1 MAEAQHEHAGRR
13 PDQDLTGMMV
23 GRFAIRSCLGTGG
36 MGEVYRADD
45 TTLKRQVALKRL
57 APHLRT
63 DKNYRLRFL
72 KEAERASSLSHQH
85 IAGIY
90 DVLEE
95 KGEPFLVM
103 EYVEGANLRAR
114 LNAPL
119 PLDQFWNIAL
129 QSVEALVAAHAKQVV
144 HRDIKPENIMLT
156 PAGHVKILDF
166 GVAKQLPHADG
177 LALTETNDPQ
187 TGGLSG
193 TPAYMAPEVL
203 LDKEAD
209 GRSDIFSLGV
219 VFYEALAGHHPFQGP
234 NLVTTTDRI
243 LHETPPSVSV
253 ANPQVPPEL
262 ARIVDKMLVKNPE
275 ERYPSASN
283 LLADLRRVKRGEPAT
298 WMTPPSIKGKATPV
312 PWSRIIPAAVLLAVV
327 VSIVL
332 MLRHNPPTG
341 PPPPGIPEQKNLVV
355 LPLQAIG
362 GDPQTQIFCDGLT
375 ATLTAQLTQL
385 TATHALQVAPA
396 SEVWAKKVTSADSA
410 RQELGGNLILA
421 GTLYRSG
428 DILRVNIALEDAG
441 TRRQLRATTIT
452 TGVSDPFAFQDK
464 VAEGVVGMLELELQ
478 PPERGALEAHG
489 TTQPAA
495 NDFYLQGRGYLQDY
509 QKPENIDNAITV
521 FNHALEKDPRY
532 ALAYAGL
539 GEAYWR
545 KYALNKDGK
554 LVAQASAA
562 CERAVALQDQQSAGH
577 NCLGMVDEGT
587 GKYELAA
594 QQYRRAVDLEPTNDS
609 ANGGLASAY
618 EELGNLAEAEKTY
631 RRAIS
636 LRPNYWAGYNWL
648 GVFYYNH
655 ARYDD
660 AAKMFSQVVLLAP
673 DNFHGYTNLGGI
685 YLLQGRLTDALT
697 ALERSVSIR
706 PTYQAQSN
714 LATAY
719 FQLHRFPES
728 ARQYEQALKLNDRDY
743 EVWGNLGD
751 AYYWAPG
758 ERDKAPDAYK
768 KAITLADQDLKVNP
782 HDAKALGYLASYHAM
797 LGERE
802 AALSSA
808 RQALLLAQRDPEV
821 LFNLGLTYNQLGGTD
836 RAIEFVDKALAAGFS
851 PTTLQNTPNFDALR
865 DNAKFQA
872 VLKKHK

>member
-1 MAEAQHEHAGRR
+1 
-13 PDQDLTGMMV
+13 
-23 GRFAIRSCLGTGG
+23 
-36 MGEVYRADD
+36 
-45 TTLKRQVALKRL
+45 
-57 APHLRT
+57 
-63 DKNYRLRFL
+63 
-72 KEAERASSLSHQH
+72 
-85 IAGIY
+85 
-90 DVLEE
+90 
-95 KGEPFLVM
+95 
-103 EYVEGANLRAR
+103 
-114 LNAPL
+114 
-119 PLDQFWNIAL
+119 
-129 QSVEALVAAHAKQVV
+129 
-144 HRDIKPENIMLT
+144 
-156 PAGHVKILDF
+156 
-166 GVAKQLPHADG
+166 
-177 LALTETNDPQ
+177 
-187 TGGLSG
+187 
-193 TPAYMAPEVL
+193 MAPEVL

-253 ANPQVPPEL
+253 ANPQVPAEL

-332 MLRHNPPTG
+332 ALRHNRPSG
-341 PPPPGIPEQKNLVV
+341 PPSNRIPEQKNLVV

-396 SEVWAKKVTSADSA
+396 SEVWAKHVTSADSA
-410 RQELGGNLILA
+410 RQELGGNLVLA

-428 DILRVNIALEDAG
+428 DTLRVNIALEDASTG
-441 TRRQLRATTIT
+441 HQLRATTIT
-452 TGVSDPFAFQDK
+452 AGVSDPFAFQDK
-464 VAEGVVGMLELELQ
+464 VADGVVGMLELELQ
-478 PPERGALEAHG
+478 PPERSALEAHG
-489 TTQPAA
+489 TSQPAA

-509 QKPENIDNAITV
+509 QKSENIDDAITV
-521 FNHALEKDPRY
+521 FNHALEKDPQY
-532 ALAYAGL
+532 ALAYAGM

-562 CERAVALQDQQSAGH
+562 CARAVALQDQQSAGH
-577 NCLGMVDEGT
+577 TCLGMVYEGT
-587 GKYELAA
+587 GKYEQAA
-594 QQYRRAVDLEPTNDS
+594 QQYQRAVEIEPTNDF

-618 EELGNLAEAEKTY
+618 EELGNHAEAEKTY

-648 GVFYYNH
+648 GVFYYGH

-660 AAKMFSQVVLLAP
+660 AVKMFSLVVSLAP

-685 YLLQGRLTDALT
+685 YLLQGRLTEAIT
-697 ALERSVSIR
+697 ALQRSVSIR
-706 PTYQAQSN
+706 PTYQATSN
-714 LATAY
+714 LATAL
-719 FQLHRFPES
+719 FQLHRFPEA

-768 KAITLADQDLKVNP
+768 KAIALADQDLRVNSR
-782 HDAKALGYLASYHAM
+782 DAKALGYLASYHAM
-797 LGERE
+797 LGEKE
-802 AALSSA
+802 AALSCA

-821 LFNLGLTYNQLGGTD
+821 LFNLALAYNQLGETD

-851 PTTLQNTPNFDALR
+851 PTTLQNTPNFDTLR
-865 DNAKFQA
+865 GNLRFQA
-872 VLKKHK
+872 VLKKH

>member
-1 MAEAQHEHAGRR
+1 
-13 PDQDLTGMMV
+13 MMV

-63 DKNYRLRFL
+63 DQNYRRRFL

-114 LNAPL
+114 LHAPL

-129 QSVEALVAAHAKQVV
+129 ESVEALVAAHAKQIV

-166 GVAKQLPHADG
+166 GVAKRLPHTDERAV
-177 LALTETNDPQ
+177 TETNDPR

-219 VFYEALAGHHPFQGP
+219 VFYEALAGRHPFQGP

-243 LHETPPSVSV
+243 LHEVPPPVNQV
-253 ANPQVPPEL
+253 NTQVPVEL
-262 ARIVDKMLVKNPE
+262 GRIVARMLAKNPE
-275 ERYPSASN
+275 DRYPSASN
-283 LLADLRRVKRGEPAT
+283 LLADLRRVKQGGAAISAPGIEGTARPR
-298 WMTPPSIKGKATPV
+298 
-312 PWSRIIPAAVLLAVV
+312 PWGLISLAVVLLAVAG
-327 VSIVL
+327 SIILAV
-332 MLRHNPPTG
+332 RHNRLGG
-341 PPPPGIPEQKNLVV
+341 PVSVKIPEQKNLVV
-355 LPLQAIG
+355 LPFQAIG
-362 GDPQTQIFCDGLT
+362 SDPQNQIFCDGLT
-375 ATLTAQLTQL
+375 ATLTAQLTRL

-396 SEVWAKKVTSADSA
+396 SEVWAKKVTSADAA
-410 RQELGGNLILA
+410 RQELGGNLVLA
-421 GTLYRSG
+421 GTLDRSG
-428 DILRVNIALEDAG
+428 ETMRVNIALEDAS
-441 TRRQLRATTIT
+441 TRKQLRATTIT
-452 TGVSDPFAFQDK
+452 AGVSDPFAFQDR
-464 VAEGVVGMLELELQ
+464 VAEGVLQMLELEMQ

-521 FNHALEKDPRY
+521 FNHALEKDSHY

-545 KYALNKDGK
+545 KYALTRDAR
-554 LVAQASAA
+554 LVADASTA
-562 CERAVALQDQQSAGH
+562 CGRAVAIQDNQSAGH
-577 NCLGMVDEGT
+577 ACLGMVYEGT
-587 GKYELAA
+587 GKFELAA
-594 QQYRRAVDLEPTNDS
+594 QQYQRAVELEPTNDF

-618 EELGNLAEAEKTY
+618 EHLGKLDEAEKTY

-648 GVFYYNH
+648 GVFYYSH
-655 ARYDD
+655 ARY
-660 AAKMFSQVVLLAP
+660 AEAGKMFAQVVSLAP
-673 DNFHGYTNLGGI
+673 DNFHGFTNLGGI
-685 YLLQGRLTDALT
+685 DLLEGRLPDAIS

-706 PTYQAQSN
+706 PTPEARSN
-714 LATAY
+714 LGTAY
-719 FQLHRFPES
+719 FQLHKFS
-728 ARQYEQALKLNDRDY
+728 DAARQYEQALKLGDRDY

-758 ERDKAPDAYK
+758 ERAQATDAYK
-768 KAITLADQDLKVNP
+768 KAIALADQDLKVNP
-782 HDAKALGYLASYHAM
+782 RDAKALGYLASYHAM
-797 LGERE
+797 LGNQE
-802 AALSSA
+802 AALSNA
-808 RQALLLAQRDPEV
+808 RQALLLAPRDQEL
-821 LFNLGLTYNQLGGTD
+821 LFNLAVTYNQLGETD

-851 PTTLQNTPNFDALR
+851 PTTLRNTPNFDALR
-865 DNAKFQA
+865 GNLRFQEI
-872 VLKKHK
+872 LRKR

>member
-1 MAEAQHEHAGRR
+1 M
-13 PDQDLTGMMV
+13 QDLTGMMV

-103 EYVEGANLRAR
+103 EYVEGVNLRAR
-114 LNAPL
+114 LHAPL
-119 PLDQFWNIAL
+119 PLEQFWNIAL
-129 QSVEALVAAHAKQVV
+129 QSVEALVAAHAKQIV

-166 GVAKQLPHADG
+166 GVAKRLPHADE
-177 LALTETNDPQ
+177 LAITETNDPR

-203 LDKEAD
+203 LDKDAD
-209 GRSDIFSLGV
+209 GRSDIFSLGI

-234 NLVTTTDRI
+234 NIVSTTDRI
-243 LHETPPSVSV
+243 LHEVPPPVSAV
-253 ANPQVPPEL
+253 NPQVPVEL
-262 ARIVDKMLVKNPE
+262 GRIVDKMLAKNPE

-283 LLADLRRVKRGEPAT
+283 LLADLRRVKHGELAT
-298 WMTPPSIKGKATPV
+298 WMTPPAIEGTARPRPWGLISLAT
-312 PWSRIIPAAVLLAVV
+312 VLLAVV

-332 MLRHNPPTG
+332 ALRHNRLSGPTSTK
-341 PPPPGIPEQKNLVV
+341 IPEQKNLVV
-355 LPLQAIG
+355 LPFQAIG
-362 GDPQTQIFCDGLT
+362 GDPQSQIFCDGLT

-396 SEVWAKKVTSADSA
+396 SEVWAKKVASADAA

-428 DILRVNIALEDAG
+428 DTLRVNIALEDAS

-452 TGVSDPFAFQDK
+452 AGVSDPFAVQDQA
-464 VAEGVVGMLELELQ
+464 AESVVRMLELELQ

-509 QKPENIDNAITV
+509 QKSENIDNAITV
-521 FNHALEKDPRY
+521 FNHALEKDPQY

-554 LVAQASAA
+554 LVAQASTA
-562 CERAVALQDQQSAGH
+562 CARAVALQDQQSAGH
-577 NCLGMVDEGT
+577 TCLGMVYEGT
-587 GKYELAA
+587 GKYEQAA
-594 QQYRRAVDLEPTNDS
+594 QQYQRAVELEPTNDS

-618 EELGNLAEAEKTY
+618 EALGKLGEAEKTY

-648 GVFYYNH
+648 GVFYYSH
-655 ARYDD
+655 ARYAE
-660 AAKMFSQVVLLAP
+660 AAKMFAQVVSLAP
-673 DNFHGYTNLGGI
+673 DNFGGYTNLGGI
-685 YLLQGRLTDALT
+685 YLLQGRLTEAIP

-706 PTYQAQSN
+706 PTYQARSN
-714 LATAY
+714 LATAF
-719 FQLHRFPES
+719 FQLRRFPEA

-768 KAITLADQDLKVNP
+768 KAIALADQDLQVNP
-782 HDAKALGYLASYHAM
+782 RDAKVFGYLASYHAM
-797 LGERE
+797 LGEKD
-802 AALSSA
+802 AALANA
-808 RQALLLAQRDPEV
+808 RQALLLAPRDQEV
-821 LFNLGLTYNQLGGTD
+821 LFNLALAYNQLGETD

-851 PTTLQNTPNFDALR
+851 PTTLRNTPNFDALH
-865 DNAKFQA
+865 DGAKFQA
-872 VLKKHK
+872 VLKKH